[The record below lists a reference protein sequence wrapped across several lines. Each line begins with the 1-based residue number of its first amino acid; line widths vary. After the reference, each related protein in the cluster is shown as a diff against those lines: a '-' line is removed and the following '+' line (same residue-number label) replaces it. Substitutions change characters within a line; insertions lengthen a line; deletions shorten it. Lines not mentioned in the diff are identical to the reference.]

1 MCAAHLEFIITNLP
15 LDLQVFFSF
24 FSSIFLS
31 RQAASSH
38 ARRSTASSH
47 RYGLHLHFLCPLCD
61 LVVDIDLSAVRLS
74 PRPERIVPAGKIDV
88 SRDMSLC
95 AWLDD
100 ARPGAVDRDLYR
112 DRTVVPNPKIHPAS
126 MVNGQRPDRLKLSL
140 RRAALGQ
147 GCIRVLLCR
156 RGRRR
161 KRQICLP
168 DGG

>member
-1 MCAAHLEFIITNLP
+1 MPAGAQLP
-15 LDLQVFFSF
+15 PTD
-24 FSSIFLS
+24 
-31 RQAASSH
+31 
-38 ARRSTASSH
+38 TACT
-47 RYGLHLHFLCPLCD
+47 YIFLCPLCD
-61 LVVDIDLSAVRLS
+61 LVVDINLSAVRLS
-74 PRPERIVPAGKIDV
+74 PRPERIVPAGKVDV